1 MSRFAPSASA
11 APLVIALSL
20 VMTATAC
27 DFDFSPGGP
36 DVVDFMYRCSV
47 ETERVELEEL
57 DSVGVSAAEALAH
70 AAPLSMGWIEPVHG
84 EPEAVEIRFTTHTGT
99 LRKQV
104 RNAAGRWP
112 CDPEALFADGT
123 LRIVSEHRLL
133 DESLEVTVEAVR
145 DQGAGMNYLLDV
157 RHGIAVSELG
167 GSLTPTDFFDEPGF
181 ALTGLEL
188 SGSFKDGAF
197 VGLLSAYAEK
207 HTRRHSEGSLF
218 DILTISTEPV
228 E

>member
-1 MSRFAPSASA
+1 MFRFASSASA
-11 APLVIALSL
+11 PPLVIALSL

-27 DFDFSPGGP
+27 DSDSRPGGSRA
-36 DVVDFMYRCSV
+36 VDLMHRCSV
-47 ETERVELEEL
+47 VTEPIELEDP
-57 DSVGVSAAEALAH
+57 DSAGVSAAEVLAH
-70 AAPLSMGWIEPVHG
+70 AAPRSVGWIEPVHG
-84 EPEAVEIRFTTHTGT
+84 EPEVVEIRFAPHTGA

-104 RNAAGRWP
+104 RNAAGHWP

-133 DESLEVTVEAVR
+133 DESLAVTVEAVR
-145 DQGAGMNYLLDV
+145 DQGVGMNYFLDV
-157 RHGIAVSELG
+157 RHGIAVSELE
-167 GSLTPTDFFDEPGF
+167 GSLTPSDFLDEPGF

-207 HTRRHSEGSLF
+207 HTGQLSEGLQF
-218 DILTISTEPV
+218 DILTLWTEPV